1 MGVFA
6 QQVGTR
12 RGELVEGKVIPIHLQ
27 GLVQE
32 FLRRYDELQGLRKK
46 ELSWMVILTTVG
58 SLSLWGLMLVNSP
71 FYLTT
76 ILLGFM
82 LVLRQY
88 LRMRKLSHRVYVN
101 VHILYHHLL
110 GKLEVGFCHHV
121 IPCQCADDFKK
132 YFWRTYGISFYTT
145 SI

>member
-12 RGELVEGKVIPIHLQ
+12 KSELVEGKVIPIHLQ

-32 FLRRYDELQGLRKK
+32 FLRRHEELQDLRKK
-46 ELSWMVILTTVG
+46 ELSWMIILTTVG

-71 FYLTT
+71 FYYIT
-76 ILLGFM
+76 ILLAFM
-82 LVLRQY
+82 MVLRQY
-88 LRMRKLSHRVYVN
+88 LHIRKLSHHVYVN

-110 GKLEVGFCHHV
+110 GKLEVGFCDHV
-121 IPCQCADDFKK
+121 IPCQCADNFKK